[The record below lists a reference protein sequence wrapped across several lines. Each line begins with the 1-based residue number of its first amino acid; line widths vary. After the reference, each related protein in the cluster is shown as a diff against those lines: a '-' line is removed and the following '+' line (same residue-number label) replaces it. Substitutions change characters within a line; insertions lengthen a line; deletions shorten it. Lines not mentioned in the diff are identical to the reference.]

1 MMSGSGCLPWH
12 VLVAVRAPPTVIITN
27 GCYTVPRRPPAAR
40 PDRRLL
46 ARTEAFEALS
56 HQLDGSTFFLRLLG
70 PGEWG
75 RSFAGEQDQR
85 SVGSDVVKA
94 AAIGVPRSPSV
105 EVFVAAARGHSRGR
119 RAAAAGRSP
128 PGPVR
133 LGAVSRAWR

>member
-1 MMSGSGCLPWH
+1 MMSGSGCVPWH

-40 PDRRLL
+40 RDRRLL

-56 HQLDGSTFFLRLLG
+56 HQLDGSTFFLGLIG
-70 PGEWG
+70 PREWG

-94 AAIGVPRSPSV
+94 AAIGVPCSPSV
-105 EVFVAAARGHSRGR
+105 DLFVAVVGT
-119 RAAAAGRSP
+119 AGRARVALVSATALR
-128 PGPVR
+128 VR
-133 LGAVSRAWR
+133 FVV